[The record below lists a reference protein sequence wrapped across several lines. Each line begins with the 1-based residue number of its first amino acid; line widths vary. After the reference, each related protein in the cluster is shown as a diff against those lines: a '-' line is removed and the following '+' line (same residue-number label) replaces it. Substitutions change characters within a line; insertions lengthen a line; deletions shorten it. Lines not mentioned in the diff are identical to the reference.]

1 MKNNKLS
8 LFIVIILLACSILY
22 FAVWQ
27 DSLVTAEDSRGY
39 FRPASDLVDGSL
51 EEFHFRT
58 LGYPVLLLLTGS
70 VSEPTL
76 SLFVVQLLMYMLSV
90 YMVSKILIQL
100 HVQQTFILFFVIL
113 AMLPPSVE
121 YTSYA
126 LPEVATMFFLTI
138 SFYAI
143 FKSLSKNNFWWG
155 LGSGFALG
163 IGAIIRPDYQFL
175 GIFISIIA
183 MLFLLMLKLWPI
195 WKKVFLPLLISS
207 SFCLI
212 AYMGFNLI
220 RFQKFTMAYFSGFTM
235 TAKTVNMLED
245 IPDNYAEIREILID
259 ARNKELVNGKS
270 HSAVNYI
277 YEASGDLQ
285 KLTGLDMP
293 QLASLINKINI
304 NLIYR
309 NPLQYLV
316 SVGTAMANF
325 ILPSATNQSIFSS
338 SMVQLLWTVIHF
350 VILGIFILTV
360 CTMVGCF
367 VMAFTTDKNRSQ
379 SIVEKIN
386 KKLPNFL
393 IFIIALSSVIYIAL
407 ISTFVA
413 VGDARYHVP
422 TQLMTFFTVVVFSW
436 LVYKTKKNNSV
447 LINS

>member
-1 MKNNKLS
+1 
-8 LFIVIILLACSILY
+8 
-22 FAVWQ
+22 
-27 DSLVTAEDSRGY
+27 
-39 FRPASDLVDGSL
+39 
-51 EEFHFRT
+51 
-58 LGYPVLLLLTGS
+58 
-70 VSEPTL
+70 
-76 SLFVVQLLMYMLSV
+76 
-90 YMVSKILIQL
+90 
-100 HVQQTFILFFVIL
+100 
-113 AMLPPSVE
+113 
-121 YTSYA
+121 
-126 LPEVATMFFLTI
+126 
-138 SFYAI
+138 
-143 FKSLSKNNFWWG
+143 
-155 LGSGFALG
+155 
-163 IGAIIRPDYQFL
+163 
-175 GIFISIIA
+175 